1 MVRRLFFFH
10 KVMHGLLPSYF
21 QTYHNA
27 FSEGPYLTR
36 SITKN
41 KFKPITAE
49 TKIFENS
56 FFPYYFKEW
65 SKFNDRIRN
74 IKSINK
80 FKVINLNF
88 IMPKGN
94 SFFDIHDNNGI
105 KLLSRLKLSR
115 LSHLHA

>member
-1 MVRRLFFFH
+1 
-10 KVMHGLLPSYF
+10 MHGLLPSYF
-21 QTYHNA
+21 QTYNNA

-41 KFKPITAE
+41 KFKPIPAE